1 MSSDGNEEEN
11 DRVDNQHNRWPSLIS
26 SLLNSSSRSQ
36 NDKPAD
42 EATAADKI
50 DEELLCPICQ
60 DLMREVYATHCG
72 HSFCHECL
80 TLHLENASDCP
91 LCRAPLSRTNIYPNF
106 QLNKLASFRIRSIKE
121 KQSVNQHLNPIEKLI
136 IESNKSN
143 ESIAKTLANSLSYHD
158 LISVFETAITQRKQM
173 EQDESKIKKELL
185 KAFLERLEQK
195 NKDTVRRLETEN
207 TSILADL
214 KSIDE
219 EHTSTPTR
227 KRKISQLLNSEDGSV
242 NRDDIRYRGEGG
254 SNSDTLNQ
262 DISENQ
268 VKVEPQQ
275 IKVHNEEEEQ
285 LPVQRRLNERFN
297 DLRTIYHRLLSPN
310 DYINK
315 RRKILDD
322 FSTSIYELTR
332 YDQFEEVDTID
343 YTDSTRQGSSI
354 VSTIGFDR
362 DQEFFAV
369 GGVSKEIKV
378 FDFNMMGYAR
388 TGHCPLRVLAC
399 SNKISCLSWSPYV
412 KSQLASSDYEGLI
425 DIWDSASGRKVT
437 TFTEHKKRAWSVNY
451 CETNPTM
458 LASGSDDSTVK
469 IWSLSHNKAI
479 HTLEQ
484 KGNVCCAKFA
494 PNSSY
499 YLAVGSADHH
509 ISCYDL
515 RFPNQPMCQ
524 YIGHKK
530 AVSYVKWLSDR
541 DIVSASTD
549 STLKLWD
556 RESRK
561 CLRSFEGHQNEK
573 NFVGLS
579 TDGDWISCG
588 SECNTVFTYHK
599 NATKPIATYTFPSND
614 CEDENIF
621 VSSVCWKKDTKKL
634 VAANSKGMIK
644 VLSLK

>member
-1 MSSDGNEEEN
+1 MSSNGNEDET
-11 DRVDNQHNRWPSLIS
+11 DRVDTQQNRWPSILS
-26 SLLNSSSRSQ
+26 SLLNNSRPQ
-36 NDKPAD
+36 NDRP
-42 EATAADKI
+42 EETAAGKI
-50 DEELLCPICQ
+50 DEEL
-60 DLMREVYATHCG
+60 
-72 HSFCHECL
+72 SCHECL
-80 TLHLENASDCP
+80 TLHLENSSDCP

-121 KQSVNQHLNPIEKLI
+121 KQPVNQHLNPIERLI
-136 IESNKSN
+136 VESKKSN
-143 ESIAKTLANSLSYHD
+143 ESIAKTLANALPYHD
-158 LISVFETAITQRKQM
+158 LISVFETAITQRKQI
-173 EQDESKIKKELL
+173 EKDESKIKQELL
-185 KAFLERLEQK
+185 KSFLEKLEQK
-195 NKDTVRRLETEN
+195 NRDTVRRLETEN
-207 TSILADL
+207 TSILEDL
-214 KSIDE
+214 KSIGDE
-219 EHTSTPTR
+219 KEHTGTPPR
-227 KRKISQLLNSEDGSV
+227 KRKLSQLLNSENGPT
-242 NRDDIRYRGEGG
+242 NRNDIRYREEDG
-254 SNSDTLNQ
+254 SSSGTLDVDTSD
-262 DISENQ
+262 DQ

-275 IKVHNEEEEQ
+275 STVHDEEQ

-297 DLRTIYHRLLSPN
+297 DLRTIYHQLLSPN

-315 RRKILDD
+315 RKPILQHQEASSFYDSNSMCLGRKVLND

-332 YDQFEEVDTID
+332 YDRFEQVDTID

-412 KSQLASSDYEGLI
+412 KAQLASSDYEGLI

-469 IWSLSHNKAI
+469 VWSLSHNKAI
-479 HTLEQ
+479 YTLEQ

-494 PNSSY
+494 PNNSY

-515 RFPNQPMCQ
+515 RFPSHPMNQ

-541 DIVSASTD
+541 DIISASTD

-614 CEDENIF
+614 CEDESVF
-621 VSSVCWKKDTKKL
+621 VSSVCWKKDTKNL

>member
-1 MSSDGNEEEN
+1 MPYMPRLDERSLCYSLWSFLL
-11 DRVDNQHNRWPSLIS
+11 DNN
-26 SLLNSSSRSQ
+26 NS
-36 NDKPAD
+36 
-42 EATAADKI
+42 
-50 DEELLCPICQ
+50 
-60 DLMREVYATHCG
+60 
-72 HSFCHECL
+72 HECL
-80 TLHLENASDCP
+80 SIHLENSSDCP

-121 KQSVNQHLNPIEKLI
+121 KQPVNQHLNPIERLI
-136 IESNKSN
+136 IESKKSN
-143 ESIAKTLANSLSYHD
+143 ESIAKSLANSLSYHD
-158 LISVFETAITQRKQM
+158 LISVFETALTQRQQIEK
-173 EQDESKIKKELL
+173 DESKIKQDLL
-185 KAFLERLEQK
+185 KAFLEKLEQR
-195 NKDTVRRLETEN
+195 NNDTVRRLETEN

-214 KSIDE
+214 KSMKQE
-219 EHTSTPTR
+219 EKDNNNTLTLPR
-227 KRKISQLLNSEDGSV
+227 KRKLSLLNSDDRHVSR
-242 NRDDIRYRGEGG
+242 NDIRYRGGEEEEEEEEIEEGG
-254 SNSDTLNQ
+254 SS
-262 DISENQ
+262 SEAHDQ
-268 VKVEPQQ
+268 GTTDSRVKVEPQQ
-275 IKVHNEEEEQ
+275 SPVHDDDEEF
-285 LPVQRRLNERFN
+285 PVQRRLNERFN
-297 DLRTIYHRLLSPN
+297 DLRSIYHKLLSPN
-310 DYINK
+310 DHINK
-315 RRKILDD
+315 RRRILND
-322 FSTSIYELTR
+322 FSSSIYELTR
-332 YDQFEEVDTID
+332 YDQFEQVDTIE
-343 YTDSTRQGSSI
+343 YADSTTRQGSSI

-362 DQEFFAV
+362 DQELFAV

-388 TGHCPLRVLAC
+388 TGHCPLRVLGC

-425 DIWDSASGRKVT
+425 DIWDSSSGRKIQ

-494 PNSSY
+494 PNNSY

-515 RFPNQPMCQ
+515 RFPNQPMSQ

-530 AVSYVKWLSDR
+530 AVSYVQWLSDR
-541 DIVSASTD
+541 DIISASTD

-614 CEDENIF
+614 GEDENVF
-621 VSSVCWKKDTKKL
+621 VSSVCWKKDTRKL